1 MTIVTLC
8 PSFNTSNAM
17 KSCRDKI
24 LPGDHLAVQNR
35 NTPSFFSKKVSSGMF
50 FIKKVSFPAVFS
62 VCLIPA
68 VLIPKTVSGN
78 GGISEQCGSDTS

>member
-50 FIKKVSFPAVFS
+50 FIKKSIFSSS

-68 VLIPKTVSGN
+68 ILIPKTVSGN